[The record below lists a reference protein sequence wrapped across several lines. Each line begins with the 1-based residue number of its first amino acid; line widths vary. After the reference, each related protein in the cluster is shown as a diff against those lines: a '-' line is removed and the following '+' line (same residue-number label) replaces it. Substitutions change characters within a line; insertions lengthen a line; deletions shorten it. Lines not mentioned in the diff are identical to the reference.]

1 MSWLIVSHEECQVL
15 QYMHCIRASVMCCLL
30 TSLLC
35 QSYSHCDYQCLVC
48 ERGETKQLFAP
59 LGVMHQIKKLADP
72 DIPLGVS
79 PPKSSDSTT
88 SVKQQELNCS
98 HPQPGPSSSACSL
111 SVASSG
117 GITAGSSSSMGST
130 TQLGVVSCN
139 SSPNGSIVL
148 GGLLAG

>member
-1 MSWLIVSHEECQVL
+1 
-15 QYMHCIRASVMCCLL
+15 MHCIRASVMCCLL